1 MGGPEEGKPGNSG
14 RVFMGMA
21 HVYVAGACVNVVWS
35 IRLWFGRD
43 VRDWGDAVHYNLG
56 CTQCFGWCW
65 GHRQSPVLA
74 SKSDGSERVQ

>member
-21 HVYVAGACVNVVWS
+21 HVYVAGACVNVVRS

-43 VRDWGDAVHYNLG
+43 VRVQGDSVHHNLG
-56 CTQCFGWCW
+56 CTQCCEWHW
-65 GHRQSPVLA
+65 DNRDSPFLA
-74 SKSDGSERVQ
+74 SESDGSERVP

>member
-65 GHRQSPVLA
+65 GHRESPVLA

>member
-1 MGGPEEGKPGNSG
+1 MGGLEEGKPGNSG

-43 VRDWGDAVHYNLG
+43 VRDRGDSVHHNLG

-65 GHRQSPVLA
+65 GYRESPVLA